1 MMNSLVQ
8 IKDVF
13 VRKLDNDDK
22 KQAHLIWSD
31 SYNFKPEDMGIET
44 EDITNSYGVFSVGGK
59 LLACGDFVPARYCFQ
74 GKEIFILEIY
84 RLATSFVERNKGY
97 AKALVGNV
105 LELNEFNM
113 ITFAWLKPRNSSI
126 YRNMGFRP
134 ALFLEESHFLLN
146 QIFILNKQI
155 STQITGQTVYP
166 TMDFDITEIV
176 EVYKEHCDSF
186 SFTRSRSQDDWKN
199 LVNFVQYT
207 NLAKMIGFRNNQ
219 NKLVGYIV
227 LKVKKENK
235 SCLVL
240 TEFVWITYAC
250 LNSMFSFLKSLDNQ
264 FDNASVSL
272 PVGFPLENFIGCL
285 HKIKT
290 YKKSQGLFRIMNIT
304 RALYLLNRPSTGEDA
319 IFLITDSLR
328 SENDGFYIVEWKG
341 NVVVKVEKTQH
352 FSSEIP
358 NKCTVEALTKLI
370 LSGYQRS
377 FSEMLVEKDIY
388 FEERIHNSFVPN
400 YNLKI
405 GNS

>member
-1 MMNSLVQ
+1 ML
-8 IKDVF
+8 
-13 VRKLDNDDK
+13 
-22 KQAHLIWSD
+22 
-31 SYNFKPEDMGIET
+31 
-44 EDITNSYGVFSVGGK
+44 
-59 LLACGDFVPARYCFQ
+59 
-74 GKEIFILEIY
+74 
-84 RLATSFVERNKGY
+84 
-97 AKALVGNV
+97 
-105 LELNEFNM
+105 
-113 ITFAWLKPRNSSI
+113 
-126 YRNMGFRP
+126 
-134 ALFLEESHFLLN
+134 
-146 QIFILNKQI
+146 
-155 STQITGQTVYP
+155 
-166 TMDFDITEIV
+166 
-176 EVYKEHCDSF
+176 
-186 SFTRSRSQDDWKN
+186 
-199 LVNFVQYT
+199 
-207 NLAKMIGFRNNQ
+207 
-219 NKLVGYIV
+219 
-227 LKVKKENK
+227 
-235 SCLVL
+235 
-240 TEFVWITYAC
+240 
-250 LNSMFSFLKSLDNQ
+250 SFLKSLDNQ